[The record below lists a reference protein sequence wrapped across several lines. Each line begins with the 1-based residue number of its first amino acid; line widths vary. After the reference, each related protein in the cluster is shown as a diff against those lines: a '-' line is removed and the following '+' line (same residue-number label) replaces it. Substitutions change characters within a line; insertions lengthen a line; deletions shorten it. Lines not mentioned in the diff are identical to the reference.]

1 MEGQMS
7 FFDIAPEE
15 DKGNFQVSFPD
26 VGEFDKETL
35 LAFEKETLGIYVSGH
50 PMEAYQELW
59 QKNVTARTSD
69 FIVDEDGHTVVEDN
83 SIVVVGGMITAKK
96 VKTTRTS
103 QLMAF
108 VSLEDMVGTVEALV
122 FPKIYEKNKQYLTE
136 DSKVFLR
143 GRASIGD
150 DPVGK
155 LVCEEVIPFS
165 AIPNELWLQFEDQ
178 EFYERTVDSVMA
190 VLRES
195 EGKDRVVMYLKK
207 DDPKILTLY
216 AASAGF
222 LLAVILLYRILY
234 PKVSKL
240 IVNNMCMLLCIGMI
254 MLTRLE
260 EENAIKQLIF
270 AAVGVVIG
278 LVVPVVIRKLD
289 RLKDWGYMYAGAG
302 ILALVLVAVLAE
314 VSGGAKLGF
323 TIAGFGIQPSEFVKI
338 LFVFFV
344 AANLNR
350 SLEFKN
356 IVITTALAAAH
367 VLILVLSTDLGT
379 ALILFVVYLV
389 MLYTATRQPLY
400 VAAGLG
406 GGSVA
411 AVLAYHLFAHIQV
424 RVAAWKDPFA
434 TYSDGG
440 YQVAQSLFAIG
451 TGSWFGMGLF
461 QGLPDEIPV
470 ADTDFIFAAISE
482 EMGLI
487 LSLCLILV
495 CVSCYVMFLNIAL
508 ALRNQFY
515 KLVALG
521 LGTCYIFQVFLNIGG
536 VTKFIPS
543 TGVTLPLV
551 SYGGSSILSTMIM
564 FGIIQGLYILREDEE
579 ENLERKRERELRN
592 GTKRRTTKKKKTTKE
607 PGFEEVPKQRVR

>member
-1 MEGQMS
+1 M
-7 FFDIAPEE
+7 F
-15 DKGNFQVSFPD
+15 
-26 VGEFDKETL
+26 L
-35 LAFEKETLGIYVSGH
+35 LQLT
-50 PMEAYQELW
+50 AY
-59 QKNVTARTSD
+59 
-69 FIVDEDGHTVVEDN
+69 
-83 SIVVVGGMITAKK
+83 
-96 VKTTRTS
+96 
-103 QLMAF
+103 
-108 VSLEDMVGTVEALV
+108 
-122 FPKIYEKNKQYLTE
+122 
-136 DSKVFLR
+136 
-143 GRASIGD
+143 
-150 DPVGK
+150 
-155 LVCEEVIPFS
+155 
-165 AIPNELWLQFEDQ
+165 
-178 EFYERTVDSVMA
+178 
-190 VLRES
+190 
-195 EGKDRVVMYLKK
+195 VVMYLKK

-508 ALRNQFY
+508 
-515 KLVALG
+515 
-521 LGTCYIFQVFLNIGG
+521 GTPQ
-536 VTKFIPS
+536 
-543 TGVTLPLV
+543 
-551 SYGGSSILSTMIM
+551 SIL
-564 FGIIQGLYILREDEE
+564 
-579 ENLERKRERELRN
+579 
-592 GTKRRTTKKKKTTKE
+592 
-607 PGFEEVPKQRVR
+607 